1 MRIEKFVSDV
11 KSWSKGSSED
21 MIIHAAG
28 FDTGWPN
35 AQGKWKE
42 LRWKRKYPKFPLGAG
57 HVVNRNVAAWVVAHG
72 DSLIEYQGEDTSIG
86 IWLDQ
91 AEFTAR
97 FERNNIFTSHS
108 GNCFDPRK
116 HVVGHNIPST
126 KMLQCWKRTEAAHH
140 N

>member
-1 MRIEKFVSDV
+1 
-11 KSWSKGSSED
+11 

-57 HVVNRNVAAWVVAHG
+57 HVVNRNLAAWVVAHG

-91 AEFTAR
+91 AGFTAR
-97 FERNNIFTSHS
+97 FENNDIFTAH
-108 GNCFDPRK
+108 GGDCFNPQK
-116 HVVGHNIPST
+116 HVVGHNIPAD
-126 KMLQCWKRTEAAHH
+126 KMMECWKETEAAHH
-140 N
+140 S